1 MSTLSDLAKMKQL
14 VEVKYRREQ
23 ESFGRLLEQEGRL
36 RASLAQLDAYLAESR
51 TNADTPQ
58 KAIGADVVWQAWIGR
73 NKRALNMQLAQV
85 LAVKERHI
93 AQVRLAYG
101 KVLVTDEL
109 HARTRK
115 EDKAKMAQAQLDRAI
130 TSMLF

>member
-14 VEVKYRREQ
+14 VEVKYRREK
-23 ESFGRLLEQEGRL
+23 ESFGRLVEQEGRL
-36 RASLAQLDAYLAESR
+36 RASLAKLDTYLTESQAN
-51 TNADTPQ
+51 TDTPQ
-58 KAIGADVVWQAWIGR
+58 KAIGADVVWQSWIGR

-109 HARTRK
+109 HAKTLGERK
-115 EDKAKMAQAQLDRAI
+115 EKTAQAQLDRAI
-130 TSMLF
+130 ASMLF

>member
-1 MSTLSDLAKMKQL
+1 MKQL
-14 VEVKYRREQ
+14 VELKYRREQ
-23 ESFGRLLEQEGRL
+23 ESFGRLLEQERRL
-36 RASLAQLDAYLAESR
+36 RASLAQLDTYLFESQ
-51 TNADTPQ
+51 TSTDTPQ

-93 AQVRLAYG
+93 AQVRHAYG

-109 HARTRK
+109 HAQTRR
-115 EDKAKMAQAQLDRAI
+115 EGKAKMAQAQLDRAI
-130 TSMLF
+130 ASMLF

>member
-1 MSTLSDLAKMKQL
+1 MSKLSDFAKMKQL

-23 ESFGRLLEQEGRL
+23 ESFSRLVEQEGRL
-36 RASLAQLDAYLAESR
+36 RASLAQLDTYLAESR
-51 TNADTPQ
+51 TSTDTPQ
-58 KAIGADVVWQAWIGR
+58 KAIGADVAWQAWIGR

-93 AQVRLAYG
+93 AQVRHAYG

-109 HARTRK
+109 HAQTRRDNMEK
-115 EDKAKMAQAQLDRAI
+115 LAQAQLDRAI
-130 TSMLF
+130 SSMLF